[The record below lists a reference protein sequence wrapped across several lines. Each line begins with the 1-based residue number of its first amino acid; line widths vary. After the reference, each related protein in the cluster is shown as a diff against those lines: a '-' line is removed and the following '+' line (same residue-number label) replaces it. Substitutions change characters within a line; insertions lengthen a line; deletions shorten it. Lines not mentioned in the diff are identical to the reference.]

1 MRPLLD
7 ALAVSTDLT
16 LISPAAFAYAY
27 GPMKAEFTGAEPYG
41 VRTYECRF
49 PVGLRTSTR
58 WVYSSRDLDFETLR
72 PEIVHVENE
81 PHSFSVLQAI
91 WAGRSLSPRPR
102 IVVSSWGN
110 RWPPAPKS
118 WALRALVR
126 SVRSHI
132 DLFVSANA
140 AGKALLAR
148 DGIPED
154 RVEVFPST
162 SVDMSYYRPLESMSR
177 EDHRRSLGLPPQ
189 AFIVGYSGRF
199 VPEKGID
206 DLVAA
211 VERLRP
217 GSRREL
223 VVLCI
228 GDGPLKPTLERIPG
242 VRLASPGADGRVLPY
257 YRAMDAFVLAS
268 KPTPVW
274 EEQFGRS
281 IVEAMACG
289 VPVIGSQS
297 GAIPEVV
304 GSAGLLFAP
313 GAVQELA
320 ERLAQLI
327 DDQDARRGH
336 QRAGLERVR
345 EWYSVQAIAGR
356 TLMAYEKVLGR
367 PRSGSYAA

>member
-1 MRPLLD
+1 
-7 ALAVSTDLT
+7 
-16 LISPAAFAYAY
+16 
-27 GPMKAEFTGAEPYG
+27 
-41 VRTYECRF
+41 
-49 PVGLRTSTR
+49 
-58 WVYSSRDLDFETLR
+58 
-72 PEIVHVENE
+72 
-81 PHSFSVLQAI
+81 
-91 WAGRSLSPRPR
+91 
-102 IVVSSWGN
+102 
-110 RWPPAPKS
+110 
-118 WALRALVR
+118 
-126 SVRSHI
+126 
-132 DLFVSANA
+132 
-140 AGKALLAR
+140 
-148 DGIPED
+148 
-154 RVEVFPST
+154 
-162 SVDMSYYRPLESMSR
+162 MSR

-257 YRAMDAFVLAS
+257 YRAMDAFV
-268 KPTPVW
+268 
-274 EEQFGRS
+274 